1 MRDLEQ
7 SSARS
12 FSHRLLRGV
21 RLLDAERALVSL
33 LKKPGLDAPGRGA
46 HSFRHTAATLMVC
59 NGEPLHLHEG
69 GDRLIQSA
77 FEYERNRSLAMNE
90 GGLREGLVEGDLGA
104 HRLGETAH
112 QQHRQQQ
119 QASHGFRAASV
130 ARFVISRKV

>member
-1 MRDLEQ
+1 MLVHACTSLKPLPADAGSLLAKYIRNERPRTEFAEIFLASLPPPRPLAGCGT
-7 SSARS
+7 SSS
-12 FSHRLLRGV
+12 SVF
-21 RLLDAERALVSL
+21 
-33 LKKPGLDAPGRGA
+33 LKKPGLGAPGRGA

-104 HRLGETAH
+104 HRL
-112 QQHRQQQ
+112 
-119 QASHGFRAASV
+119 
-130 ARFVISRKV
+130 